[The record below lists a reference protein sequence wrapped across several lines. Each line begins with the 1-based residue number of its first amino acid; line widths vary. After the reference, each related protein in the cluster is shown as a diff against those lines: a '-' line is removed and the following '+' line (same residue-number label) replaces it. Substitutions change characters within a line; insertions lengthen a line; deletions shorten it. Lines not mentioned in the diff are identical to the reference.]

1 MRTLY
6 LLRHAKSSWDDPT
19 LADHERPL
27 AARGIRATSAV
38 ADHLRAAGVAPD
50 VVLCSA
56 ARRTRETLDLLGD
69 AVPASSDVQVEDR
82 LYGAPANVLLDRLR
96 ALPDS
101 ARRAML
107 IGHNPALQ
115 ELALQL
121 AASGS
126 PLDRMAHKF
135 PTAALA
141 TLEASI
147 DTWADLAPGCA
158 NLTGFVRPKD
168 LNVAR

>member
-19 LADHERPL
+19 LADHDRPL
-27 AARGIRATSAV
+27 ALRGIRATSAV
-38 ADHLRAAGVAPD
+38 AEHLRHAEVVPD

-56 ARRTRETLDLLGD
+56 AQRTRETLERLGEAIPD
-69 AVPASSDVQVEDR
+69 DCEVHLEDR
-82 LYGAPANVLLDRLR
+82 LYGAPAKVLLGRLR
-96 ALPDS
+96 TLPDD
-101 ARRAML
+101 ARRVML

-115 ELALQL
+115 ELALRL

-147 DTWADLAPGCA
+147 DTWSDLAPGCA
-158 NLTGFVRPKD
+158 HLTSFVRPKD
-168 LNVAR
+168 LGVAR